1 MENERL
7 LNASAAEE
15 EADLHMNKMAAIIGK
30 SISAQKYLLLNP
42 LQYTAEGSSTSA
54 HRNQLIF
61 IYPNERNSTRFMFVL
76 KKKIIKSDSI
86 ARKFTFKRALCP

>member
-1 MENERL
+1 MSLSHFNEQPVQHAGVENERL

-42 LQYTAEGSSTSA
+42 LQYTAEGSTSA

-61 IYPNERNSTRFMFVL
+61 IYPNE
-76 KKKIIKSDSI
+76 
-86 ARKFTFKRALCP
+86 